1 MYYLAVLS
9 IYYAQTTRTD
19 AAEDGIVVAYNLTT
33 GTKNIYSCVSS
44 LTTVVWY
51 LFPWHQWGVE
61 QFNPDADHL
70 EADLWPRAHAHK
82 TSEASV
88 KLW

>member
-33 GTKNIYSCVSS
+33 GTKNVYSCVSS

-51 LFPWHQWGVE
+51 LVP
-61 QFNPDADHL
+61 
-70 EADLWPRAHAHK
+70 
-82 TSEASV
+82 
-88 KLW
+88 